1 MFASYYDNVRKTW
14 SGPRRSV
21 NKYNGRSAGEV
32 LLEKMSQG
40 DPNRVVQIDGD
51 TGESMVMSEIR
62 ISTIRIAQNLL
73 KQGCTQNDRVAIIA
87 RNAHIITPLAAALL
101 CIGTP
106 FNALDINM
114 IKGFCDKHLDDS
126 FLNILERIEPKFIFC
141 DADAVEPIL
150 KARLAHDTKILIV
163 NGKVKGFDGVESLL
177 VATRSENEFSCP
189 PISDSM
195 HHTALMICSSGST
208 GLPKSVMLSHAL
220 FIDEFVNNSFFVGTE
235 RMLSFSS
242 LYWIS
247 GVWAFANS
255 IVSKNI
261 RIFTAKPFSPEL
273 FCDLVGRCQVKA
285 FLGPASRLHAVINS
299 KAIKTADLLTL
310 KTFCLAGEPTP
321 STMIQ
326 AVRNYIPDSEFRLI
340 YGMSEIGGMTCTT
353 PMDIDMKPTS
363 VGCLVRGFEVKIVD
377 ENGGNVG
384 IDEIG
389 EIHVKASA
397 MFTAYHKN
405 DEATRSAVDDEGF
418 YKSGDLGYFDRDGCL
433 FVTGRK
439 KEIFKCNLFHI
450 APIEIESVVL
460 KHPAVHS
467 VCVVGVRDEEKLMDL
482 PAAVIV
488 KKDGAVLK
496 KEEIYTFVAGTA
508 LHSILFAGFAF
519 LTTLNLVVERT
530 AEYKWLKGGV
540 FFVDALHT
548 TVSGKIMRSK
558 VKEFAKDLYQKEK
571 NVGQ

>member
-1 MFASYYDNVRKTW
+1 MFASYYDKVKKTW
-14 SGPRRSV
+14 SGPRHNV
-21 NKYNGRSAGEV
+21 NEYNRRSAGEV
-32 LLEKMSQG
+32 LLERMSNG

-51 TGESMVMSEIR
+51 TGEAMVMREIR
-62 ISTIRIAQNLL
+62 IRTIRIAQNLL
-73 KQGCTQNDRVAIIA
+73 KQGCTQDDRVAIIA
-87 RNAHIITPLAAALL
+87 RNAHNITPLAAALL

-114 IKGFCDKHLDDS
+114 IEDDS
-126 FLNILERIEPKFIFC
+126 FLDILERIEPKFIFC

-150 KARLAHDTKILIV
+150 KARLAQDTKVLIV
-163 NGKVKGFDGVESLL
+163 NGKVKGFDVVESLL
-177 VATRSENEFSCP
+177 VSTKSENEFSCQ
-189 PISDSM
+189 PISDLRQ
-195 HHTALMICSSGST
+195 HTAVMICSSGST
-208 GLPKSVMLSHAL
+208 GLPKSVMLSHTL
-220 FIDEFVNNSFFVGTE
+220 FIDEFVNNSFFVGAE

-247 GVWAFANS
+247 GVWAFTNS
-255 IVSKNI
+255 IISKNI
-261 RIFTAKPFSPEL
+261 RIFTAKPFSPEH
-273 FCDLVGRCQVKA
+273 FCDLVGRYQVKA
-285 FLGPASRLHAVINS
+285 FLGPASRVHAVVNS
-299 KAIKTADLLTL
+299 EAIKTANLLTL

-377 ENGGNVG
+377 ENGGNTG
-384 IDEIG
+384 IDQIG
-389 EIHVKASA
+389 EIHVKAPA

-405 DEATRSAVDDEGF
+405 DEATRSAVDGEGF
-418 YKSGDLGYFDRDGCL
+418 YKSGDLGYFDKDGCL

-496 KEEIYTFVAGTA
+496 REEIYAFVA
-508 LHSILFAGFAF
+508 
-519 LTTLNLVVERT
+519 ERI
-530 AEYKWLKGGV
+530 AEYKWLKGGIY
-540 FFVDALHT
+540 FVDALHT
-548 TVSGKIMRSK
+548 TISGKILRSK
-558 VKEFAKDLYQKEK
+558 VKEFANELYEKEK
-571 NVGQ
+571 NVGQQIGLITNV